1 VDLGLSESERLLRD
15 AAQAFLGR
23 QADRRRLIELQAVDP
38 GFDRS
43 WVQPMA
49 EAGWLGLLVPPEA
62 GGGGASALEAAVV
75 FEELGRGPLP
85 GPFFSSAVLAA
96 LLVGTAEPSAD
107 RDAVLAD
114 IASGRAL
121 VTVAVAEPGR
131 SWQGVGGSELEL
143 VPGGTLDGTKTF
155 VPHAAGATH
164 LLVGVRLADGR
175 PGFALVPTDH
185 PGLRLR
191 PLSGFLA
198 WNDVVELHG
207 VGVEPRHLFSP
218 AGGAAALDPA
228 MATAGAVLAAY
239 QVGGCGTLL
248 DLSLDYASSRVQFG
262 TPIGR
267 FQRVQDHIVRIVNA
281 LDAAR
286 WTTYEALWK
295 IDSGA
300 DGRAGAHMA
309 QAVAS
314 ESYFE
319 AANAAHEVHAGI
331 GSDPLFGLTLF
342 TALSRSLYDYLGSPA
357 WHRRQMVNTLGW
369 ASTGTPAS

>member
-15 AAQAFLGR
+15 AAQAFMGR
-23 QADRRRLIELQAVDP
+23 QADRRRLIELQDAGP

-43 WVQPMA
+43 WVAAMA
-49 EAGWLGLLVPPEA
+49 EAGWLGLLVPPAA
-62 GGGGASALEAAVV
+62 GGGGASALETAVV

-96 LLVGTAEPSAD
+96 LVVATAEPSAD
-107 RDAVLAD
+107 RDEVLAD
-114 IASGRAL
+114 IAAGRSL
-121 VTVAVAEPGR
+121 IAVALCEPGR
-131 SWQGVGGSELEL
+131 SWQGVGGSGLAL
-143 VPGGTLDGTKTF
+143 SADGVIDGTKTF

-164 LLVGVRLADGR
+164 LLVGVGLGQGE
-175 PGFALVPTDH
+175 PGFALVPTEH
-185 PGLRLR
+185 PGITVT
-191 PLSGFLA
+191 PLPGFLA

-207 VGVEPRHLFSP
+207 VAVEARHLFTP
-218 AGGAAALDPA
+218 ADGPASLDKA

-239 QVGGCGTLL
+239 QVGGCGALL

-300 DGRAGAHMA
+300 DARAGAHMA
-309 QAVAS
+309 QAVAA
-314 ESYFE
+314 EAYFE

-342 TALSRSLYDYLGSPA
+342 TAMSRSLYDYLGSPA
-357 WHRRQMVNTLGW
+357 WHRRQMVDALGW
-369 ASTGTPAS
+369 AAAGTPAP